1 MPTLKPV
8 GHQSTNWMDRFVLI
22 VAMLAFTS
30 FGTTSPL
37 YNIQQAMYL
46 PDFGSHLII
55 LFWESKAALVISE
68 TVIWS
73 CEALFAD
80 KIGAYDVNGKC
91 IPWEKVK
98 LQHIRKAFKYNL
110 VKLRGNGTKFVWNSF
125 RSTFKAPENLNE
137 TVMELT
143 IWAITR
149 FKFEKLGLS
158 TPKFLEQ
165 ISNTASLSNTK
176 AQSDLSIVLWVVK
189 IELYGSTTADEV
201 LGDG

>member
-1 MPTLKPV
+1 
-8 GHQSTNWMDRFVLI
+8 
-22 VAMLAFTS
+22 
-30 FGTTSPL
+30 
-37 YNIQQAMYL
+37 
-46 PDFGSHLII
+46 
-55 LFWESKAALVISE
+55 
-68 TVIWS
+68 
-73 CEALFAD
+73 
-80 KIGAYDVNGKC
+80 
-91 IPWEKVK
+91 
-98 LQHIRKAFKYNL
+98 
-110 VKLRGNGTKFVWNSF
+110 
-125 RSTFKAPENLNE
+125 
-137 TVMELT
+137 MELT